1 MAIAVITAIV
11 LNFQLKKKKNA
22 MMKKKKNNN
31 QMKAEKFQINT
42 EQCGME
48 KQHQR

>member
-1 MAIAVITAIV
+1 MAIAVITAIA
-11 LNFQLKKKKNA
+11 LNFQLKKNA
-22 MMKKKKNNN
+22 MMKKKKNGN

>member
-1 MAIAVITAIV
+1 MAIAVITEIV
-11 LNFQLKKKKNA
+11 LNFQLKKKNA